1 MGSRAS
7 GWDARRMFKRVRRRS
22 GHRKDR
28 AGTASAPGS
37 GLQVCPDCHAD
48 YVHPVEWHEAGDE
61 HWWMLLRCGECGAEC
76 EVTVP
81 DDVATR
87 YGEDLDSA
95 QREIRREAT
104 RLDRERMA
112 GETEI
117 FVAALNHDFISAG
130 DFAG

>member
-1 MGSRAS
+1 MGGRAS

-22 GHRKDR
+22 EHRKDP
-28 AGTASAPGS
+28 AGRTSAPGS
-37 GLQVCPDCHAD
+37 GLQVCADCHAD

-61 HWWMLLRCGECGAEC
+61 HWWMLLRCGECRAER

-87 YGEDLDSA
+87 YGEDLDA
-95 QREIRREAT
+95 AVREIGREAR
-104 RLDRERMA
+104 RLDRERMTR
-112 GETEI
+112 ETEI
-117 FVAALNHDFISAG
+117 LVAALNHDLIRAG

>member
-1 MGSRAS
+1 
-7 GWDARRMFKRVRRRS
+7 MFKRLRRRS
-22 GHRKDR
+22 GHRKHR
-28 AGTASAPGS
+28 AGIASAPGS
-37 GLQVCPDCHAD
+37 GLQVCADCHAD
-48 YVHPVEWHEAGDE
+48 YVHPVEWNEDGDE
-61 HWWMLLRCGECGAEC
+61 HWWMRLRCGECRAER

-81 DDVATR
+81 DDVATQ

-95 QREIRREAT
+95 LREIGREAT

-117 FVAALNHDFISAG
+117 FVAALYHDLIMAR

>member
-1 MGSRAS
+1 
-7 GWDARRMFKRVRRRS
+7 MFKRLRRWSRQ
-22 GHRKDR
+22 RKQHF
-28 AGTASAPGS
+28 GTASAPGS
-37 GLQVCPDCHAD
+37 GLQVCAACHAD

-61 HWWMLLRCGECGAEC
+61 HWWMLLRCGECRAER

-87 YGEDLDSA
+87 YNADLDSSMRA
-95 QREIRREAT
+95 IDREVR

-117 FVAALNHDFISAG
+117 FVAALHHDLIDAG
-130 DFAG
+130 DFVGWSAR